1 MCAQHR
7 GAGTKGLAGAQVA
20 GALANT
26 TPGPARLPPLAW
38 LPGPGDCR
46 PKTPRPGASPGRG
59 GEGGGVEGGGSRRKA
74 RAVRPREAARA
85 PAGPAGLALGDRGS
99 VGPRPARPGL
109 RRRPPPRPTPS
120 RGAQSP
126 RLAGAG
132 RGAAREPILSP
143 RSPLRGRSSHRLGLK
158 RGPAEAAP
166 ACAQRGRPGHKG
178 ERRAP
183 GSGGLRRRG
192 GAS

>member
-1 MCAQHR
+1 MDPEGRREQSAPGKQ
-7 GAGTKGLAGAQVA
+7 LA
-20 GALANT
+20 
-26 TPGPARLPPLAW
+26 
-38 LPGPGDCR
+38 R
-46 PKTPRPGASPGRG
+46 P
-59 GEGGGVEGGGSRRKA
+59 
-74 RAVRPREAARA
+74 
-85 PAGPAGLALGDRGS
+85 
-99 VGPRPARPGL
+99 PARPVSRSAIAGAGAWGPG
-109 RRRPPPRPTPS
+109 RPGQAGVRRPPPRPTPS

-132 RGAAREPILSP
+132 RGAAWEPTLNP

-166 ACAQRGRPGHKG
+166 ACVQRGRPGHKG

>member
-1 MCAQHR
+1 MPVLELD
-7 GAGTKGLAGAQVA
+7 LADAAVLVEQVLEVLLA
-20 GALANT
+20 HVGRKVAHVDAPVALA
-26 TPGPARLPPLAW
+26 
-38 LPGPGDCR
+38 
-46 PKTPRPGASPGRG
+46 
-59 GEGGGVEGGGSRRKA
+59 
-74 RAVRPREAARA
+74 AA
-85 PAGPAGLALGDRGS
+85 L
-99 VGPRPARPGL
+99 VRPARRHPHRPTPRA
-109 RRRPPPRPTPS
+109 RRSPRPVAAASAADAASSARGPPPQPPPRAPD
-120 RGAQSP
+120 GAQSP

-132 RGAAREPILSP
+132 RGAAWEPTLNP

-166 ACAQRGRPGHKG
+166 ACVQRGRPGHKG